1 MIYEQTSLQKQ
12 RDIDRNKTETLFGV
26 LKKLILRKWP
36 WLSDSSWL
44 GYYIVFC
51 IIYCIIILLV

>member
-26 LKKLILRKWP
+26 LVHQTTFQFYSCLYLSVFAKK
-36 WLSDSSWL
+36 
-44 GYYIVFC
+44 YF
-51 IIYCIIILLV
+51 

>member
-26 LKKLILRKWP
+26 LKN
-36 WLSDSSWL
+36 
-44 GYYIVFC
+44 VFC
-51 IIYCIIILLV
+51 ENGHD